1 MKKQAL
7 FLSGTILLLSAL
19 SCKKNQDAAPDPQAQ
34 QKLQGT
40 YKFINLTAHTQSNV
54 NESVGGVTSS
64 TTALTDYTTTDN
76 AGTIVITADMMSATG
91 LTYSVSTDVRGAAF
105 LNGQFQDSLNFPFDI
120 TLPATTSSSKYKLI
134 GSDSL
139 YFSAGGFITSASL
152 PSGGT
157 VPTTGSGGRFTFHAD
172 TLILTSSVK
181 QSITQ
186 TVQGATIKSDD
197 FATETIR
204 LKKQ

>member
-40 YKFINLTAHTQSNV
+40 YKFISLTAHTQSNV
-54 NESVGGVTSS
+54 NESIGAVSSS
-64 TTALTDYTTTDN
+64 TTAVTDYTTTNN
-76 AGTIVITADMMSATG
+76 AGTVVITADMISATG
-91 LTYSVSTDVRGAAF
+91 LTYAVSTDVRGAVF
-105 LNGQFQDSLNFPFDI
+105 LNGQFQDSLNFPFDVS
-120 TLPATTSSSKYKLI
+120 LPATSSSSSYKLI

-139 YFSAGGFITSASL
+139 YFSAGGFLTSVAP

-181 QSITQ
+181 QSTTQ
-186 TVQGATIKSDD
+186 VQQGTTIKTDD
-197 FATETIR
+197 FATETVR